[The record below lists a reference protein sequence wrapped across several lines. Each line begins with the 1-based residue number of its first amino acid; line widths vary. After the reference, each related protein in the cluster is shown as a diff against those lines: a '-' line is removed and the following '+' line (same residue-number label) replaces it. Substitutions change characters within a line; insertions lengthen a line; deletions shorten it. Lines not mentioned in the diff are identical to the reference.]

1 MKKRKTLNAVIQAEQ
16 SAHIMS
22 ALNSLI
28 DWLST
33 FDITPEPF
41 DRKQAKEQG
50 YLNAVNS
57 NCVLVFECINP
68 GLYVE
73 DDICF
78 GICLMPDGIQ
88 IIMYP
93 NDSASF
99 GFGKPSTD
107 LSCLQLTVLG
117 SYIDVLKRWSK
128 NQNKDVVI
136 STDTK
141 YRNMRDTKVEVKDG
155 GTKTVNTMLL
165 AAQEL
170 GLVSTETKQ
179 TLRTD
184 EVVIWS

>member
-1 MKKRKTLNAVIQAEQ
+1 MKKRK
-16 SAHIMS
+16 
-22 ALNSLI
+22 ALNSVVQSEQSVHIMRTLNSLV
-28 DWLST
+28 DWLDS
-33 FDITPEPF
+33 FDITPQPF
-41 DRKQAKEQG
+41 DRKQAKEHN

-57 NCVLVFECINP
+57 NCVLVFECVNP

-73 DDICF
+73 DDIRF
-78 GICLMPDGIQ
+78 GICLLPTGIQ

-99 GFGKPSTD
+99 GFGKPSND
-107 LSCLQLTVLG
+107 LACLQRTILD

-136 STDTK
+136 STVTK
-141 YRNMRDTKVEVKDG
+141 YRNIRGTEVEVKDG

-170 GLVSTETKQ
+170 GLFSTETKQ

>member
-1 MKKRKTLNAVIQAEQ
+1 MKKRKALNSAVQAEQ
-16 SAHIMS
+16 SAHIMWT
-22 ALNSLI
+22 LNSLV
-28 DWLST
+28 DWLAS

-41 DRKQAKEQG
+41 DRKRAKEHG

-57 NCVLVFECINP
+57 NCVLVFECVNP

-73 DDICF
+73 DDIRF
-78 GICLMPDGIQ
+78 GICLVPKGIQ

-107 LSCLQLTVLG
+107 LSCLQHTVLD

-136 STDTK
+136 STVTK
-141 YRNMRDTKVEVKDG
+141 YRNIRGTKVEVKDS

-170 GLVSTETKQ
+170 GLLAAETKQ

>member
-1 MKKRKTLNAVIQAEQ
+1 MKKRK
-16 SAHIMS
+16 
-22 ALNSLI
+22 ALNSVVQAKQSEQLMWTLNGLV
-28 DWLST
+28 DWLGT
-33 FDITPEPF
+33 FDITLEPF
-41 DRKQAKEQG
+41 DRKQAKEHG
-50 YLNAVNS
+50 YLNNVNS
-57 NCVLVFECINP
+57 NCVLIFECLDP

-73 DDICF
+73 DDIRF
-78 GICLMPDGIQ
+78 GICLMPNGIQ

-107 LSCLQLTVLG
+107 LACLQRTILD

-128 NQNKDVVI
+128 NQNKDVVM
-136 STDTK
+136 STVTK
-141 YRNMRDTKVEVKDG
+141 YRNIRGTKVEVKDG

-170 GLVSTETKQ
+170 GLLATETKQ